1 MKYKLGK
8 NPAVF
13 DRRTLR
19 FGDYVKPEVEPPPAS
34 VDYGARVDRWPM
46 YDNDRYGDCTCA
58 AAGHMIQSWTANA
71 GDIDYTSVYSRGDEW
86 VFPQFPTSVSAMD
99 GAVNVPLD
107 SLCPGR
113 TPEHAMVKKFRAE
126 RYHGVG
132 DDLTQPIDFAAVEKF
147 DRFYVDLVR
156 GIANRPDKPEW
167 NSDSYFKPH
176 K

>member
-34 VDYGARVDRWPM
+34 VDYGARVDSWPM

-71 GDIDYTSVYSRGDEW
+71 GKEVTPSDQSVLEFYEHFVGTPPPPDAGCSMLEVLRYWRSTGVAYSAGGAGVPGCCATSAATGQRDCGSCASSARGRM
-86 VFPQFPTSVSAMD
+86 SSAHC
-99 GAVNVPLD
+99 ARCD
-107 SLCPGR
+107 S
-113 TPEHAMVKKFRAE
+113 
-126 RYHGVG
+126 
-132 DDLTQPIDFAAVEKF
+132 
-147 DRFYVDLVR
+147 
-156 GIANRPDKPEW
+156 
-167 NSDSYFKPH
+167 
-176 K
+176 